1 METIMNVIG
10 NGMKDAKVIA
20 VDKALEYVL
29 QHASFAS
36 LSMGEEQVQAL
47 KAILDE
53 YKASIPLPK
62 GTPKAPKAPKVPKEP
77 KAPKAK
83 KEVAP
88 TDEVAPAAA
97 ADDKPENKPTR
108 PPTAQALFV
117 KEKKAALKA
126 ENPSMSAKDLQQL
139 ALAAWTTHK
148 ESLPKPEAK
157 PKAKAEKPKKEG
169 KPKEAKPKA
178 EKAKK
183 PAVAVVEDSDDEPVV
198 FSTVKAGGA
207 VMEDSDDEA
216 F

>member
-29 QHASFAS
+29 QHESFSS
-36 LSMGEEQVQAL
+36 LSMGEEQVQTL

-62 GTPKAPKAPKVPKEP
+62 GTPKAPKAPKEPKEP
-77 KAPKAK
+77 KAPKEK
-83 KEVAP
+83 KEKAKAEP
-88 TDEVAPAAA
+88 KQEVTEAS
-97 ADDKPENKPTR
+97 ADDNKPKR

-126 ENPSMSAKDLQQL
+126 ENPSMSAKDLQQQ
-139 ALAAWTTHK
+139 ALAAWATHK
-148 ESLPKPEAK
+148 ESLPKVDK
-157 PKAKAEKPKKEG
+157 PKAEPKPKAEKPKKE
-169 KPKEAKPKA
+169 AKPKA
-178 EKAKK
+178 EPKAKK
-183 PAVAVVEDSDDEPVV
+183 AKPTVAVVEDSDDEPVV

-207 VMEDSDDEA
+207 VMEDSDEEA